1 MNLWNYLSIKIL
13 SFFRRECSRKNQ
25 RFRKYLCFSDDK
37 SHRTTSEQ
45 ELIRWDTAG
54 AQVSGA
60 VSRGHSTIPLEL
72 FLTKKGRKTKVN
84 HIEQKLS
91 SYIGQ
96 LNVILLPRRSFTC

>member
-13 SFFRRECSRKNQ
+13 SFLGENAQGKTNVLESI
-25 RFRKYLCFSDDK
+25 YVLAMTK

-72 FLTKKGRKTKVN
+72 FLTKKVVKRKS
-84 HIEQKLS
+84 IILS
-91 SYIGQ
+91 KK
-96 LNVILLPRRSFTC
+96 T

>member
-1 MNLWNYLSIKIL
+1 MLK
-13 SFFRRECSRKNQ
+13 ENQ

-72 FLTKKGRKTKVN
+72 FLTKKVVKRKSIILSK
-84 HIEQKLS
+84 KLS

>member
-1 MNLWNYLSIKIL
+1 M
-13 SFFRRECSRKNQ
+13 
-25 RFRKYLCFSDDK
+25 
-37 SHRTTSEQ
+37 
-45 ELIRWDTAG
+45 IRWDTAG

-84 HIEQKLS
+84 HIEQKKLS

-96 LNVILLPRRSFTC
+96 LNVILFAPEDLSLVKGSPQVRRKIYRYGNWTD

>member
-1 MNLWNYLSIKIL
+1 MT
-13 SFFRRECSRKNQ
+13 
-25 RFRKYLCFSDDK
+25 K

-84 HIEQKLS
+84 HIEQKL
-91 SYIGQ
+91 
-96 LNVILLPRRSFTC
+96 